1 MESEFGMLEF
11 YDGEYT
17 SLLKD
22 KNFKLA
28 YGTAGFWTKEHLLD
42 RVCFRT
48 GIIASLIALKS
59 KRSGIMITAS
69 HNPIEDNGVKIV
81 NFNGSVLNKY
91 WEATS
96 EKFINTPNL
105 IKDFKDL
112 LEENEIS
119 LENPTESVVIIGYD
133 TWPSSIW
140 LAACVSWAV
149 EYLGLKQKNFGEVT
163 TG

>member
-1 MESEFGMLEF
+1 
-11 YDGEYT
+11 
-17 SLLKD
+17 
-22 KNFKLA
+22 
-28 YGTAGFWTKEHLLD
+28 
-42 RVCFRT
+42 
-48 GIIASLIALKS
+48 LIALKS

-133 TWPSSIW
+133 T
-140 LAACVSWAV
+140 
-149 EYLGLKQKNFGEVT
+149 
-163 TG
+163 